1 MTDKLNFMFDGRLRA
16 VRMRYHIT
24 MVLPFLLADEGLTA
38 EEIEFVIEKFT
49 GYPVRLDRLKL
60 LFESDEKRKRWK
72 IDNVSSTILKE
83 IKRLR
88 EEKGYGYQKISKEI
102 YRRFGIHISGMT
114 ICQLFKD
121 GIDQVIE
128 GKEKEER
135 KIAEIEKAVEKGK
148 VEEISLKDLVWFAMR
163 KDKEEVNAEIGK
175 RLNKLIKKAY
185 SLTVL
190 DVL

>member
-1 MTDKLNFMFDGRLRA
+1 MLDEFTFDARLRT
-16 VRMRYHIT
+16 VKMRYHIT

-38 EEIEFVIEKFT
+38 EEIEFVIEKFA

-72 IDNVSSTILKE
+72 IDNVSSEILKE

-102 YRRFGIHISGMT
+102 YRRFGIHISGMS
-114 ICQLFKD
+114 IRRLFKE
-121 GIDQVIE
+121 GLDQIIE
-128 GKEKEER
+128 EKEKEER
-135 KIAEIEKAVEKGK
+135 KIVEVEKTVEEGK
-148 VEEISLKDLVWFAMR
+148 VEEISLKDLVWYAMR
-163 KDKEEVNAEIGK
+163 KDNEKVKVEIERRLKE
-175 RLNKLIKKAY
+175 LIKK
-185 SLTVL
+185 SCNLMVL

>member
-1 MTDKLNFMFDGRLRA
+1 MMLDEFTFDARLRA

-49 GYPVRLDRLKL
+49 GFAVRLDRLKL

-72 IDNVSSTILKE
+72 IDNSSLEILRE

-88 EEKGYGYQKISKEI
+88 EGKGYGYQKISKEI
-102 YRRFGIHISGMT
+102 YRGFGIHISGMT
-114 ICQLFKD
+114 IHQLFKE
-121 GIDQVIE
+121 GIDHIIE
-128 GKEKEER
+128 EKEKEER
-135 KIAEIEKAVEKGK
+135 KIVEIEKIVEDRK
-148 VEEISLKDLVWFAMR
+148 VEAVSLKDLVWYAMR
-163 KDKEEVNAEIGK
+163 KDNDMVNAEIER
-175 RLNKLIKKAY
+175 RLKELIKKSY
-185 SLTVL
+185 NLTVL

>member
-1 MTDKLNFMFDGRLRA
+1 MERLFDERLRA
-16 VRMRYHIT
+16 VKMRYHIT

-38 EEIEFVIEKFT
+38 EEIEFAIEKFT

-60 LFESDEKRKRWK
+60 LFESDGRSKKWK
-72 IDNVSSTILKE
+72 IDNVSSEILKE

-88 EEKGYGYQKISKEI
+88 EEKGYGYIKISKEI
-102 YRRFGIHISGMT
+102 YRRFGVHLSGMT
-114 ICQLFKD
+114 IRQLFKE

-128 GKEKEER
+128 EKEKEER
-135 KIAEIEKAVEKGK
+135 KIVEIEKAVEEGK

-163 KDKEEVNAEIGK
+163 NDNDKVNAEIGR
-175 RLNKLIKKAY
+175 RLKELIKKSY
-185 SLTVL
+185 NLTVL